1 MAQRI
6 LRPLEYGDLFDE
18 LFDIYKHN
26 FALLVGIAG
35 IAYIPLN
42 TIMMRWLF
50 GSGLMKLPG
59 IKPETTNHVPD
70 AVLIQ
75 RLIFFFGGLAV
86 VGVLG
91 LLMYALVQA
100 AMTWAISR
108 RYLGEPATIIGSF
121 RAVGKK
127 ALTLSLMILLAL
139 LIFYIGLILCILPG
153 LVIGVLFVFWF
164 AFVVQVYVLEGMSMR
179 NALARSR
186 ALAAGNWLRIF
197 VVYLL
202 VAIIANVV
210 QRVIMLPFQLVIP
223 GVGNP
228 YLGASSS
235 AATAYGVVT
244 GVAGALTAPLSVLA
258 FTLLYYDIRVR
269 REGFDIEMLARNMG
283 ESTPVTGPDTTIM
296 Q

>member
-35 IAYIPLN
+35 IAYIPLY
-42 TIMMRWLF
+42 TVIMRWLF

-75 RLIFFFGGLAV
+75 RLIFFFVGLAV
-86 VGVLG
+86 IGVLS
-91 LLMYALVQA
+91 LLMYALVHA

-127 ALTLSLMILLAL
+127 ALTLSLMILLAV

-153 LVIGVLFVFWF
+153 LVIAVLFGFWF

>member
-42 TIMMRWLF
+42 TIMMRWMF
-50 GSGLMKLPG
+50 GSSLMKLVGMKPG
-59 IKPETTNHVPD
+59 TMNQVPD
-70 AVLIQ
+70 AVMI
-75 RLIFFFGGLAV
+75 RSIISFFVGLAV
-86 VGVLG
+86 IGVLS
-91 LLMYALVQA
+91 LLMYALLQA

-121 RAVGKK
+121 GAVGKK
-127 ALTLSLMILLAL
+127 ALMLSLMILLAV

-153 LVIGVLFVFWF
+153 VVIGVLFGFWF

-202 VAIIANVV
+202 VAVLGSVV
-210 QRVIMLPFQLVIP
+210 QRVILFPFQLAIP

-269 REGFDIEMLARNMG
+269 REGFDIEMLAKSLG
-283 ESTPVTGPDTTIM
+283 ESVSAAGPDTTIM